1 MVEFAIV
8 AVVFFMLLLGIMDF
22 GRMLFRWNAAAEA
35 TRWGARLA
43 VVCDKLTPN
52 QIRDRMRRIVP
63 ELTDANIVITY
74 YDPEGTPNNSC
85 DKATCK
91 GVEVRLANFAFTPI
105 SPFMNFGL
113 TTVPPFQTY
122 LTRESMESVN
132 ARVTRTRPV
141 SSENHKEPS
150 LKIAVISPNSAHL
163 EDIGRYLQT
172 PNGSR
177 SVALHEGGMSKVRVV
192 VDQQRPDL
200 IILDS
205 MCRDLEGLPVLEY
218 VSAQH
223 PHTVIVMLCA
233 NHTPDFLIHAMR
245 AGVREVL
252 KSPVTKEVLLS
263 AVERIEQRLGLAA
276 RPRDPGT
283 IAAFIPCK
291 GGSGATFIATNLGY
305 QLAAENKKVL
315 LIDLNLQFGDAVL
328 FIHDNKPA
336 TNLGDVARNIQRL
349 DASFLAG
356 NLVKI
361 SPNYG
366 VLAAPED
373 PGQAIEIKPEH
384 IDVLLNVAVNH
395 YDFVLLDS
403 GRVLDAVTIKALD
416 RANYVFPVMQL
427 TLPFVRDRTA

>member
-1 MVEFAIV
+1 MPRAIRTQS
-8 AVVFFMLLLGIMDF
+8 ASSSGYDH
-22 GRMLFRWNAAAEA
+22 E
-35 TRWGARLA
+35 
-43 VVCDKLTPN
+43 N
-52 QIRDRMRRIVP
+52 QSK
-63 ELTDANIVITY
+63 Y
-74 YDPEGTPNNSC
+74 YAGTN
-85 DKATCK
+85 
-91 GVEVRLANFAFTPI
+91 
-105 SPFMNFGL
+105 
-113 TTVPPFQTY
+113 
-122 LTRESMESVN
+122 
-132 ARVTRTRPV
+132 
-141 SSENHKEPS
+141 

-172 PNGSR
+172 HDGAR
-177 SVALHEGGMSKVRVV
+177 TVALYEGGISKARVIA
-192 VDQQRPDL
+192 DQQRPDL

-223 PHTVIVMLCA
+223 PHTVMVMLCA
-233 NHTPDFLIHAMR
+233 NHTPEFLINAMR

-252 KSPVTKEVLLS
+252 KSPVTKDVLLA
-263 AVERIEQRLGLAA
+263 AVGRIEQRLGLVAK
-276 RPRDPGT
+276 PREPGT
-283 IAAFIPCK
+283 IVAFIPCK
-291 GGSGATFIATNLGY
+291 GGSGATFLATNLGY

-328 FIHDNKPA
+328 FIHDSKPT

-373 PGQAIEIKPEH
+373 PGQAMEVKPEH
-384 IDVLLNVAVNH
+384 VDVLLNVAVNS
-395 YDFVLLDS
+395 YDYVILDV

-416 RANYVFPVMQL
+416 RANYVFPVLQL
-427 TLPFVRDRTA
+427 TLPFVRDAHRMIAALRTLGYSKEKIRLLVNRLDKSTEIKLADVERSLGLTAFKTLPNSYEAVAAAVNHGQPIASFARGNSVAKGLQDLAQTLTRSSAESASLLGKLLRRG

>member
-1 MVEFAIV
+1 
-8 AVVFFMLLLGIMDF
+8 
-22 GRMLFRWNAAAEA
+22 
-35 TRWGARLA
+35 
-43 VVCDKLTPN
+43 
-52 QIRDRMRRIVP
+52 
-63 ELTDANIVITY
+63 
-74 YDPEGTPNNSC
+74 
-85 DKATCK
+85 
-91 GVEVRLANFAFTPI
+91 
-105 SPFMNFGL
+105 
-113 TTVPPFQTY
+113 
-122 LTRESMESVN
+122 
-132 ARVTRTRPV
+132 
-141 SSENHKEPS
+141 

-177 SVALHEGGMSKVRVV
+177 SIALHEGGMSKLRVV
-192 VDQQRPDL
+192 ADQQRPHL

-205 MCRDLEGLPVLEY
+205 MCRDLEGMPVLEY

-252 KSPVTKEVLLS
+252 KSPVTKEVMLS
-263 AVERIEQRLGLAA
+263 AVERIEQRLGLTA

-315 LIDLNLQFGDAVL
+315 LIDLNLQFGDAAL

-356 NLVKI
+356 NLVKV

-384 IDVLLNVAVNH
+384 IDVLLNVAVNQ
-395 YDFVLLDS
+395 YDFVILDS

-427 TLPFVRDRTA
+427 TLPFVRDANRMISAFRTLGYSKEKIRLLVNRFEKSSELKLSDVERSLGLSAFQTLPNSYDAVAAAVNHGRPIASFARTNPVAKGLQELAQSLIPPAAEAAGLLGKLLRRG

>member
-1 MVEFAIV
+1 
-8 AVVFFMLLLGIMDF
+8 
-22 GRMLFRWNAAAEA
+22 
-35 TRWGARLA
+35 
-43 VVCDKLTPN
+43 
-52 QIRDRMRRIVP
+52 
-63 ELTDANIVITY
+63 
-74 YDPEGTPNNSC
+74 
-85 DKATCK
+85 
-91 GVEVRLANFAFTPI
+91 
-105 SPFMNFGL
+105 
-113 TTVPPFQTY
+113 
-122 LTRESMESVN
+122 
-132 ARVTRTRPV
+132 
-141 SSENHKEPS
+141 

-177 SVALHEGGMSKVRVV
+177 AVALHEGGMSKVRVV
-192 VDQQRPDL
+192 ADQQRPDL

-205 MCRDLEGLPVLEY
+205 MCRDLEELPVLEY

-223 PHTVIVMLCA
+223 PRTVMVMLCV
-233 NHTPDFLIHAMR
+233 NQSPDFLIHAMR

-252 KSPVTKEVLLS
+252 KSPVTKEVLLA
-263 AVERIEQRLGLAA
+263 AVGRIEQRLGLVA
-276 RPRDPGT
+276 RPRDPAT
-283 IAAFIPCK
+283 IAAFVPCK

-315 LIDLNLQFGDAVL
+315 LVDLNLQFGDAVL

-361 SPNYG
+361 SPNFG

-373 PGQAIEIKPEH
+373 PGQAIEIKPDH
-384 IDVLLNVAVNH
+384 IDVLLNVAVTH
-395 YDFVLLDS
+395 YDFVILDV

-416 RANYVFPVMQL
+416 RASYVFPVMQL
-427 TLPFVRDRTA
+427 TLPFLRDANRMIAAFRTLGYSRDKIRLLVNRLEKSSELKLADVERTLGLSAFKTLPNSYEAVAAAVNHGRPIASFARTNSVAKGLQELAQTLIPPATEGTSLLGKLLRRG

>member
-1 MVEFAIV
+1 
-8 AVVFFMLLLGIMDF
+8 
-22 GRMLFRWNAAAEA
+22 
-35 TRWGARLA
+35 
-43 VVCDKLTPN
+43 
-52 QIRDRMRRIVP
+52 
-63 ELTDANIVITY
+63 
-74 YDPEGTPNNSC
+74 
-85 DKATCK
+85 
-91 GVEVRLANFAFTPI
+91 
-105 SPFMNFGL
+105 
-113 TTVPPFQTY
+113 
-122 LTRESMESVN
+122 
-132 ARVTRTRPV
+132 
-141 SSENHKEPS
+141 

-163 EDIGRYLQT
+163 EDVGRYLQT

-177 SVALHEGGMSKVRVV
+177 SVALHEGGISKVRVV
-192 VDQQRPDL
+192 ADQQRPDL
-200 IILDS
+200 ILLDS

-252 KSPVTKEVLLS
+252 KSPVTKEVLLA

-276 RPRDPGT
+276 RPRDPGM

-384 IDVLLNVAVNH
+384 IEVLLNVAINH
-395 YDFVLLDS
+395 YDFVILDC

-427 TLPFVRDRTA
+427 TLPFVRDANRMISAFRTLGYSKEKIRLLVNRLEKSGELKLSDVERSLGLSAYQTLPNSYDAVAAAVNHGRPIASFARTNPVAKGLQDLAQALIPPAAEATGLLGKLLRRA

>member
-1 MVEFAIV
+1 M
-8 AVVFFMLLLGIMDF
+8 
-22 GRMLFRWNAAAEA
+22 
-35 TRWGARLA
+35 
-43 VVCDKLTPN
+43 
-52 QIRDRMRRIVP
+52 
-63 ELTDANIVITY
+63 
-74 YDPEGTPNNSC
+74 
-85 DKATCK
+85 
-91 GVEVRLANFAFTPI
+91 
-105 SPFMNFGL
+105 
-113 TTVPPFQTY
+113 
-122 LTRESMESVN
+122 
-132 ARVTRTRPV
+132 
-141 SSENHKEPS
+141 
-150 LKIAVISPNSAHL
+150 KIAVISPNSAHL

-172 PNGSR
+172 PNDSR
-177 SVALHEGGMSKVRVV
+177 SVALLEGGISKVRVV
-192 VDQQRPDL
+192 ADQQRPDL
-200 IILDS
+200 IVLDS

-233 NHTPDFLIHAMR
+233 NHTPEFLIHAMR

-283 IAAFIPCK
+283 IAAFVPCK

-305 QLAAENKKVL
+305 QLAADNKKVL

-328 FIHDNKPA
+328 FIHDHKPS

-395 YDFVLLDS
+395 YDFVLLDA

-427 TLPFVRDRTA
+427 TLPFVRDANRMISAFRTLGYSKEKIRLLVNRLEKSSELKLSDVERSLGLSAFQTLPNSYEAVAAAANHGRPIASFARTNPVAKALQELAQSLIPPAAESTGLLAKLLRRG

>member
-1 MVEFAIV
+1 M
-8 AVVFFMLLLGIMDF
+8 
-22 GRMLFRWNAAAEA
+22 
-35 TRWGARLA
+35 
-43 VVCDKLTPN
+43 
-52 QIRDRMRRIVP
+52 
-63 ELTDANIVITY
+63 
-74 YDPEGTPNNSC
+74 
-85 DKATCK
+85 
-91 GVEVRLANFAFTPI
+91 
-105 SPFMNFGL
+105 
-113 TTVPPFQTY
+113 
-122 LTRESMESVN
+122 
-132 ARVTRTRPV
+132 
-141 SSENHKEPS
+141 
-150 LKIAVISPNSAHL
+150 KIAVISPNSAHL

-192 VDQQRPDL
+192 ADQQRPDL

-223 PHTVIVMLCA
+223 PHTVVVMLCV

-252 KSPVTKEVLLS
+252 KSPVTKEVLLT

-384 IDVLLNVAVNH
+384 IEVLLNVAINH
-395 YDFVLLDS
+395 YDFVILDC

-427 TLPFVRDRTA
+427 TLPFVRDANRMISAFRTLGYSKEKIRLLVNRLEKSSELKLSDVERSLGVSAFQTLPNSYDAVAAAVNHGRPIASFARTNPVAKGLQELAQSLIPPAAEATGLLGKLLRRG

>member
-1 MVEFAIV
+1 
-8 AVVFFMLLLGIMDF
+8 L
-22 GRMLFRWNAAAEA
+22 R
-35 TRWGARLA
+35 
-43 VVCDKLTPN
+43 
-52 QIRDRMRRIVP
+52 
-63 ELTDANIVITY
+63 
-74 YDPEGTPNNSC
+74 
-85 DKATCK
+85 
-91 GVEVRLANFAFTPI
+91 
-105 SPFMNFGL
+105 
-113 TTVPPFQTY
+113 
-122 LTRESMESVN
+122 
-132 ARVTRTRPV
+132 
-141 SSENHKEPS
+141 
-150 LKIAVISPNSAHL
+150 IAVISPNSAHL
-163 EDIGRYLQT
+163 EDIGRYLQS
-172 PNGSR
+172 PNGPR
-177 SVALHEGGMSKVRVV
+177 SVALHEGGMSKLRVV
-192 VDQQRPDL
+192 ADQQRPDL

-223 PHTVIVMLCA
+223 PHTVIVMLCV

-252 KSPVTKEVLLS
+252 KSPVTKEVLLG
-263 AVERIEQRLGLAA
+263 AVQRIEQRLGFAA

-373 PGQAIEIKPEH
+373 PGQAIEVKPEH

-395 YDFVLLDS
+395 YDFVILDS

-427 TLPFVRDRTA
+427 TLPFVRDANRMISAFRALGYPKEKIRLLVNRLEKTSELKLSDVERSLNLSAFQTLPNSYDAVAAAVNHGRPIASFARANPVAKGLQELAQSLIPPAAEATGLLGKLLRRA

>member
-1 MVEFAIV
+1 
-8 AVVFFMLLLGIMDF
+8 
-22 GRMLFRWNAAAEA
+22 
-35 TRWGARLA
+35 
-43 VVCDKLTPN
+43 
-52 QIRDRMRRIVP
+52 
-63 ELTDANIVITY
+63 
-74 YDPEGTPNNSC
+74 
-85 DKATCK
+85 
-91 GVEVRLANFAFTPI
+91 
-105 SPFMNFGL
+105 
-113 TTVPPFQTY
+113 
-122 LTRESMESVN
+122 
-132 ARVTRTRPV
+132 
-141 SSENHKEPS
+141 

-163 EDIGRYLQT
+163 EDVGRYLQT

-177 SVALHEGGMSKVRVV
+177 SVALHEGGISKVRVV
-192 VDQQRPDL
+192 ADQQRPDL

-223 PHTVIVMLCA
+223 PRTVIVMLCA
-233 NHTPDFLIHAMR
+233 NHAPDFLIHAMR

-252 KSPVTKEVLLS
+252 KSPVTKEVLLA

-276 RPRDPGT
+276 RPRDPGM

-384 IDVLLNVAVNH
+384 IDVLLNVAINH
-395 YDFVLLDS
+395 YDFVILDC

-427 TLPFVRDRTA
+427 TLPFVRDANRMISAFRTLGYSKAKIRLLVNRLEKSSELKLSDVERSLGLSAFQTLPNSYDAVAAAVNHGRPIASFARTNPVAKGLQDLAQALIPPAAEATGLLGKLLRRG

>member
-1 MVEFAIV
+1 
-8 AVVFFMLLLGIMDF
+8 
-22 GRMLFRWNAAAEA
+22 
-35 TRWGARLA
+35 
-43 VVCDKLTPN
+43 
-52 QIRDRMRRIVP
+52 
-63 ELTDANIVITY
+63 
-74 YDPEGTPNNSC
+74 
-85 DKATCK
+85 
-91 GVEVRLANFAFTPI
+91 
-105 SPFMNFGL
+105 
-113 TTVPPFQTY
+113 
-122 LTRESMESVN
+122 
-132 ARVTRTRPV
+132 
-141 SSENHKEPS
+141 

-192 VDQQRPDL
+192 ADQQRPDL

-223 PHTVIVMLCA
+223 PHTVVVMLCV

-252 KSPVTKEVLLS
+252 KSPVTKEVLLT

-384 IDVLLNVAVNH
+384 IDVLLNVAINH
-395 YDFVLLDS
+395 YDFVILDS

-427 TLPFVRDRTA
+427 TLPFVRDANRMISAFRTLGYSKEKIRLLVNRLEKSSELKLSDVERSLGVSAFQTLPNSYDAVAAAVNHGRPIASFARTNPVAKGLQELAQSLIPPAAEATGLLGKLLRRG

>member
-1 MVEFAIV
+1 M
-8 AVVFFMLLLGIMDF
+8 
-22 GRMLFRWNAAAEA
+22 
-35 TRWGARLA
+35 
-43 VVCDKLTPN
+43 
-52 QIRDRMRRIVP
+52 
-63 ELTDANIVITY
+63 
-74 YDPEGTPNNSC
+74 
-85 DKATCK
+85 
-91 GVEVRLANFAFTPI
+91 
-105 SPFMNFGL
+105 
-113 TTVPPFQTY
+113 
-122 LTRESMESVN
+122 
-132 ARVTRTRPV
+132 
-141 SSENHKEPS
+141 
-150 LKIAVISPNSAHL
+150 KIAVISPNSVHL

-177 SVALHEGGMSKVRVV
+177 AVALHEGGMSKVRVV
-192 VDQQRPDL
+192 ADQERPDL

-252 KSPVTKEVLLS
+252 KSPVTKEVLLT

-384 IDVLLNVAVNH
+384 IDVLLNVAINH
-395 YDFVLLDS
+395 YDFVILDS

-427 TLPFVRDRTA
+427 TLPFVRDANRMISAFRTLGYSKEKIRLLVNRLEKSSELKLSDVERSLGLSAFQTLPNSYDAVAAAVNHGRPIASFARTNPVAKGLQDLAQSLIPPAAEATGLLGKLLRRA

>member
-1 MVEFAIV
+1 
-8 AVVFFMLLLGIMDF
+8 
-22 GRMLFRWNAAAEA
+22 
-35 TRWGARLA
+35 
-43 VVCDKLTPN
+43 
-52 QIRDRMRRIVP
+52 
-63 ELTDANIVITY
+63 
-74 YDPEGTPNNSC
+74 
-85 DKATCK
+85 
-91 GVEVRLANFAFTPI
+91 
-105 SPFMNFGL
+105 
-113 TTVPPFQTY
+113 
-122 LTRESMESVN
+122 
-132 ARVTRTRPV
+132 
-141 SSENHKEPS
+141 

-192 VDQQRPDL
+192 ADQQRLDL

-223 PHTVIVMLCA
+223 PHTVVVMLCA

-252 KSPVTKEVLLS
+252 KSPVTKEVLLT

-395 YDFVLLDS
+395 YDFVILDS

-427 TLPFVRDRTA
+427 TLPFVRDANRMISAFRTLGYSKEKIRLLVNRLEKSSELKLSDVERSLGVSAFQTLPNSYDAVAAAVNHGRPIASFARTNPVAKGLQELAQSLIPPAAEATGLLGKLLRRG